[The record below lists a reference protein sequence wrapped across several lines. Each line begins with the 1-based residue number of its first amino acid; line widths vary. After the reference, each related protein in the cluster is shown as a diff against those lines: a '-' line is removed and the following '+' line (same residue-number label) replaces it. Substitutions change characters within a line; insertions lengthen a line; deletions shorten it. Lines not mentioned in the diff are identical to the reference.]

1 MIIISTH
8 PLIYNLPTH
17 PLRTSTLPTHPL
29 NTTYQLTLLTHPTYQ
44 HTLSCSALN
53 EAFPLEDD
61 KEKDDKD
68 AALEDEDEGIVT
80 GLTHNNGGKKKKE
93 KTTTTTVVG
102 RDEKKRKRKGGDV
115 EGVAGKAAEEESCGR
130 GKRTK
135 QETKTRNKELS
146 LSPTSIVQW
155 DQE

>member
-17 PLRTSTLPTHPL
+17 PLNTIYQHTLS
-29 NTTYQLTLLTHPTYQ
+29 THPTYQ

-80 GLTHNNGGKKKKE
+80 GLTHNNGGKKKE
-93 KTTTTTVVG
+93 KTTTTMVVG
-102 RDEKKRKRKGGDV
+102 RDENKRKRKWGDV
-115 EGVAGKAAEEESCGR
+115 EGVAGKALY
-130 GKRTK
+130 
-135 QETKTRNKELS
+135 LS
-146 LSPTSIVQW
+146 FHILFWIYPISSLKF
-155 DQE
+155 